1 MFNFGLSVSL
11 IQSPNRLI
19 ENANITKKIAGKKV
33 IHHSPENKK
42 SFPNLIKVPKDGVVG
57 GTPTPKKLRVD
68 SAMIKFLLIAF
79 GGGLGASMR
88 FLINDV
94 IKTSLFSFPS
104 GILVVNFIGCFLIG
118 IAMAQITDFK
128 SNLYYFLIIGFL
140 GSFTT
145 MSAFSQQT
153 IEMLYNGKD
162 FNALIYV
169 VISIASCLMG
179 TYLAY
184 FLFKTS

>member
-1 MFNFGLSVSL
+1 
-11 IQSPNRLI
+11 
-19 ENANITKKIAGKKV
+19 
-33 IHHSPENKK
+33 
-42 SFPNLIKVPKDGVVG
+42 
-57 GTPTPKKLRVD
+57 
-68 SAMIKFLLIAF
+68 MIKFLLIGF

-88 FLINDV
+88 FVINDV
-94 IKTSLFSFPS
+94 IKTYLFSFPS

-128 SNLYYFLIIGFL
+128 SNLYYFLVIGFL

-184 FLFKTS
+184 SLFKTS

>member
-1 MFNFGLSVSL
+1 
-11 IQSPNRLI
+11 
-19 ENANITKKIAGKKV
+19 
-33 IHHSPENKK
+33 
-42 SFPNLIKVPKDGVVG
+42 
-57 GTPTPKKLRVD
+57 
-68 SAMIKFLLIAF
+68 MIKFLLIAF

-88 FLINDV
+88 FVINDV
-94 IKTSLFSFPS
+94 VKTSLFSFPS
-104 GILVVNFIGCFLIG
+104 GILVINFVGCFLIG
-118 IAMAQITDFK
+118 IAMAQITDLK

-184 FLFKTS
+184 SLFKTT